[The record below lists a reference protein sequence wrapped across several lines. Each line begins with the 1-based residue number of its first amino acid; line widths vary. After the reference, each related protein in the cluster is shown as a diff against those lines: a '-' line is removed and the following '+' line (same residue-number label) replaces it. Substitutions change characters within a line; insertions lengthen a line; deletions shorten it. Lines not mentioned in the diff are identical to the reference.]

1 MFRPTDD
8 LRIEQIRPLIPPAIL
23 MENQLK
29 TLLKETSTQADI
41 IGFQNV
47 AFPIVRRVF
56 AGLIANELVSV
67 QPMSLPSGLLF
78 YMDYR
83 YESKGWNREH
93 IGACD
98 GIGKTSTIIA
108 DPKMFP
114 HKCPRCSAPAYV
126 GFMKVDCSRKS
137 CI

>member
-1 MFRPTDD
+1 MFEKELRVND
-8 LRIEQIRPLIPPAIL
+8 LRRTFTEDYQIFCEKFGNIL
-23 MENQLK
+23 MSAWRLP
-29 TLLKETSTQADI
+29 LSPGI
-41 IGFQNV
+41 I
-47 AFPIVRRVF
+47 
-56 AGLIANELVSV
+56 LNEIVSV